1 MFLKPV
7 NRKFSTDVL
16 FKPEGLLFFTVA
28 FTLAYFFLAHEGFYF
43 NDDYGYARMAGEVLH
58 GNFQFQDLP
67 SYHRLLIFVPTA
79 FFYKLFG
86 ISIFTT
92 TLWTLLCTLGCSF
105 LIYFIFRKEDKQLT
119 CWALVLFGLQFHT
132 LFLSTYLFPDNI
144 LMFFA
149 LAAAGTL
156 YVARREERNPVW
168 YAALFVLTNFAA
180 LLCKETI
187 VWYLPFYLLVAFSD
201 FSRKKHSIFW
211 SVSTGLGAAVLFL
224 YLLTYKIHFGSFL
237 YRFTMVENTN
247 LVMENNFIKDANAS
261 LLPRLTYAPV
271 LFLMGAGF
279 FLPLTFCFRFFRKNA
294 FSEMQKLS
302 GESFWLLLTLLVL
315 LLFWF
320 GSTSMN
326 YYNPITLVPRMA
338 TPLFAPLAIAAAYQL
353 HRYFQEPKGEL
364 WFIIPLM
371 TAAVLLRSSLSVVYV
386 VPALYFTFAW
396 WRRKAGRSNNSAVAF
411 LVLLLAALVLR
422 PLHFILKP
430 SVSGFFEQEKIVKNF
445 LKTAPANSILFTD
458 GWFEKSAA
466 YYFNFEPQQK
476 VRVLNYE
483 DFNGVNSSSE
493 QPVFLLVNAK
503 TITNPDW
510 QFNPPQPRFNLP
522 EAAIYKRFPN
532 RKLVTENGPV
542 KLYQV
547 FPTNR

>member
-1 MFLKPV
+1 MFLKPED
-7 NRKFSTDVL
+7 RKFSTDVL

-28 FTLAYFFLAHEGFYF
+28 FTLAYFLLAHEGFYF
-43 NDDYGYARMAGEVLH
+43 NDDYGYARMAGEVVH
-58 GNFQFQDLP
+58 GNFRFQDLP
-67 SYHRLLIFVPTA
+67 AYHRLLIFIPTA

-86 ISIFTT
+86 ISIYTT
-92 TLWTLLCTLGCSF
+92 TLWPLLCTLGCSF

-119 CWALVLFGLQFHT
+119 SWALVLFGLQFHT
-132 LFLSTYLFPDNI
+132 LFLSTYFFADNI

-156 YVARREERNPVW
+156 YVARREDRKPVW
-168 YAALFVLTNFAA
+168 YAALFVLANFAA

-187 VWYLPFYLLVAFSD
+187 VWYLPFYLVLAASD
-201 FSRKKHSIFW
+201 FFRKKHMVFW
-211 SVSTGLGAAVLFL
+211 LISAGFGAVVLFL
-224 YLLTYKIHFGSFL
+224 YLLTYKLTFGSFL

-261 LLPRLTYAPV
+261 LLPRLTYEPV
-271 LFLMGAGF
+271 LFLMGSGF
-279 FLPLTFCFRFFRKNA
+279 FLPLAFCFRFLRKNVLT
-294 FSEMQKLS
+294 KLKEFR
-302 GESFWLLLTLLVL
+302 GESFWLWLTFLVL

-320 GSTSMN
+320 GSTSLN

-353 HRYFQEPKGEL
+353 RRYFQEPKGEF
-364 WFIIPLM
+364 WFIIPLL
-371 TAAVLLRSSLSVVYV
+371 TATVILRSSLSVVYLL
-386 VPALYFTFAW
+386 PALYFLFAW
-396 WRRKAGRSNNSAVAF
+396 WRRTGRSNNSAVAF
-411 LVLLLAALVLR
+411 LVLLVAALALR
-422 PLHFILKP
+422 PLHFMLKP
-430 SVSGFFEQEKIVKNF
+430 SVSGFFEQEEIVTNF
-445 LKTAPANSILFTD
+445 LKTAPENSILFTD

-466 YYFNFEPQQK
+466 YYFGFEPRQN
-476 VRVLNYE
+476 VRVLNFE
-483 DFNGVNSSSE
+483 DFNAVNSSAE
-493 QPVFLLVNAK
+493 QFFLLVNSK

-532 RKLVTENGPV
+532 RKLVAENGPV

-547 FPTNR
+547 FPANR